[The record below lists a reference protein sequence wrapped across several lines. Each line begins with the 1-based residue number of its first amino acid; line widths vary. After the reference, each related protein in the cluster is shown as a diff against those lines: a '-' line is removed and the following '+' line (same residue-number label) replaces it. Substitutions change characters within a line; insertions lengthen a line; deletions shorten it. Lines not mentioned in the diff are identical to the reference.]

1 MLWNVFG
8 EFSFRLFKEFFN
20 AITLWKIEPTRS
32 SFIKP
37 DVRWDPFI
45 AELFR
50 IIVVALLALMYGGIT
65 NHKKGLQRNVSSA
78 KGMKLLRKIFKRI
91 FCGNY
96 CLCTPWLAGQS
107 AYSYLPG
114 WMLPP
119 LWDGGVKVYK
129 SAAIQ
134 GNLLTQT
141 VPVVVSRFLCCW
153 SCSSSLWT
161 TTESWIFLLNNC
173 LERFLN
179 FLSSHILWCF
189 TRNCSISEN
198 TSPQSQVITG

>member
-1 MLWNVFG
+1 MEPKTVIEGIKSSLSVLWNVFG
-8 EFSFRLFKEFFN
+8 EFFFRLFKEFFN

-78 KGMKLLRKIFKRI
+78 KGMKLLRMIFKRI

-96 CLCTPWLAGQS
+96 CLCTPWLGKVPIVIYLDECYHQS
-107 AYSYLPG
+107 E
-114 WMLPP
+114 M
-119 LWDGGVKVYK
+119 GVWRCINPRLFK
-129 SAAIQ
+129 
-134 GNLLTQT
+134 
-141 VPVVVSRFLCCW
+141 
-153 SCSSSLWT
+153 
-161 TTESWIFLLNNC
+161 EIFWRKPYQL
-173 LERFLN
+173 
-179 FLSSHILWCF
+179 
-189 TRNCSISEN
+189 
-198 TSPQSQVITG
+198 